1 MVTRRQR
8 RNSAADDAVLAGVND
23 IRVGTSFARADLIAM
38 HPTTWLNLRTTP
50 TTTGAYVL
58 DQWQTQRNAR
68 ETLDSFFGVRVVQLG
83 EQVPSI
89 YNRLKATA

>member
-1 MVTRRQR
+1 MKTGIVATRRQR

-58 DQWQTQRNAR
+58 VESPQ
-68 ETLDSFFGVRVVQLG
+68 
-83 EQVPSI
+83 
-89 YNRLKATA
+89 